1 MALFSYKPIDLDRP
15 GFRLFILF
23 KGLYG
28 SSISGELF
36 EAWFDRPESVM
47 PFEAL
52 SYTWGSP
59 TRVETITLN
68 NKELGVTYSLY
79 IALQYLRLEDC
90 DRILWID
97 AICIDQKNKTEQGHQ
112 VQQMGRIYRTAIKV
126 ICWLGPADYETKALM
141 ESLRPLQQQS
151 NQQKCRDW
159 SQLWSTVQRS
169 LAEKY
174 PDLLDL
180 QQKGLAKLLN
190 APWFE
195 RVWILQEVANARAAQ
210 ICCGTQAVSSRVF
223 AQAPNLLQAT
233 VKSPCKEVLDIMP
246 GPLRQDSWWDETRDL
261 YHLLRKFRGS
271 KARDPRDKI
280 FALLGMASD
289 LQNTPHLIADY
300 TKSVKDVIL
309 EVSQYLY
316 GADVSAR
323 TEMEQFLSGLEG
335 LNGQALET
343 YAASDRGMDN
353 ICRILQRGED
363 ATVSEKAVTT
373 AAANRARGLEI
384 MRMFSDHAK
393 SALPTPREAFKAAK
407 LNETSGNT
415 ITELLLKRVSG
426 PHAPSEFFQAA
437 TRCLNMENDS
447 TESRCTKALSPAEG
461 EAIKLLWDAGG
472 EQYFV
477 QFFRINT
484 GLVIPIPSKA
494 MKVVWGNWKYGGK
507 EIIDNYLQQQN
518 RHHDQSSEVAIKVI
532 GDVWSLGG
540 KELFVK
546 HFEQSARKDR
556 ISEREA
562 EQVDVMWSFC
572 GSDDIFRYFQRTWSS
587 RKVLKLTFEDPM
599 SQDEHR

>member
-23 KGLYG
+23 KGSYG

-47 PFEAL
+47 PFKAL

-59 TRVETITLN
+59 TREETITLN

-79 IALQYLRLEDC
+79 TALQYLRLENC

-97 AICIDQKNKTEQGHQ
+97 AICIDQNNKTEQGHQ
-112 VQQMGRIYRTAIKV
+112 VQQMGRIYQTATKV

-141 ESLRPLQQQS
+141 ESLRLLQQQS

-180 QQKGLAKLLN
+180 QQKGLEKLLN

-223 AQAPNLLQAT
+223 TQAPNLLQAT

-261 YHLLRKFRGS
+261 YHLLQKFRGS

-300 TKSVKDVIL
+300 TKSVEDVIL
-309 EVSQYLY
+309 EAGRYLY
-316 GADVSAR
+316 GAEISAR
-323 TEMEQFLSGLEG
+323 MEIEQFLTGLED
-335 LNGQALET
+335 LNGRALKT
-343 YAASDRGMDN
+343 YAALDTGVEN
-353 ICRILQRGED
+353 IRRILQRGED
-363 ATVSEKAVTT
+363 ARVSAAAVTT
-373 AAANRARGLEI
+373 AAGNRARGLEI

-393 SALPTPREAFKAAK
+393 SALPTPSEAFKAAK
-407 LNETSGNT
+407 LNETFGDT
-415 ITELLLKRVSG
+415 IAELLLMRASG
-426 PHAPSEFFQAA
+426 LHATSEFFQAA
-437 TRCLNMENDS
+437 TRCLNMINAS
-447 TESRCTKALSPAEG
+447 TASNRTKPLSPVEG
-461 EAIKLLWDAGG
+461 EAIKFLWDAGG

-477 QFFRINT
+477 QFFRINKS
-484 GLVIPIPSKA
+484 LVIPIPSEA
-494 MKVVWGNWKYGGK
+494 MKVVWKKWKYGGK
-507 EIIDNYLQQQN
+507 EIIDNYIQQPN
-518 RHHDQSSEVAIKVI
+518 RHHDQSSDIAIKVI

-540 KELFVK
+540 KKLFEK
-546 HFEQSARKDR
+546 HFEQSATEGS
-556 ISEREA
+556 ISKYEA
-562 EQVDVMWSFC
+562 ERMYISWTTT
-572 GSDDIFRYFQRTWSS
+572 GRHDIMRCFQRTWSLHQ
-587 RKVLKLTFEDPM
+587 VLTLTFEDA
-599 SQDEHR
+599 HVTGRA